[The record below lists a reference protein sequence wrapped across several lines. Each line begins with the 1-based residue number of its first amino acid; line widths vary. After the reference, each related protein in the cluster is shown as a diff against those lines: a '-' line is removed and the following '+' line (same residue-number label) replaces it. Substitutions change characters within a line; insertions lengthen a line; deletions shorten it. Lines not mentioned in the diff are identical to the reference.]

1 MNMVQIFHLQFLTC
15 TLRTKEQTAAG
26 LAVEMKIYS
35 QINFGGKTNFF
46 IELQGSLTPSKILQ
60 LNPITGFEEHIKLF

>member
-15 TLRTKEQTAAG
+15 TLRTKEQTPSI
-26 LAVEMKIYS
+26 EMKIYS
-35 QINFGGKTNFF
+35 QINFAGKTNFF
-46 IELQGSLTPSKILQ
+46 IELQGWLTPLKTLQ